1 MKNPSGA
8 QPAGACRPRAKTAAE
23 RQRDYRA
30 RKKQG
35 LGYAGSAVRLDM
47 FLAYEQDVQ
56 LGSLL
61 RHFKKL
67 HGNISKKELIERLI
81 RDEYSRRVNDFPHD
95 LFQD

>member
-23 RQRDYRA
+23 RQRDYRT

-56 LGSLL
+56 LESLL
-61 RHFKKL
+61 RHFKKVT
-67 HGNISKKELIERLI
+67 R
-81 RDEYSRRVNDFPHD
+81 
-95 LFQD
+95 

>member
-56 LGSLL
+56 LESLL

-67 HGNISKKELIERLI
+67 HGNYWRHQDLSAGKNLSI
-81 RDEYSRRVNDFPHD
+81 PHQ
-95 LFQD
+95 LLKFGHG